1 MAGNWNYKNFILLV
15 IWKIISITNS
25 IISVIKY
32 LPYLTCKKL
41 AKIYGKLRQLRAKYL
56 YKITNSQLTFDFHI
70 KLKVSKKSNSQITIL
85 EKQPSLWR
93 IFFDNSGILS
103 VLFMKLCH
111 STPNSLDTLWCQNN
125 LQSLLLR
132 IVNDSFWKSVRI

>member
-15 IWKIISITNS
+15 IRNIISITNS

-32 LPYLTCKKL
+32 LPYLTSRKL
-41 AKIYGKLRQLRAKYL
+41 AKIYGKLRQLSAKYL

-70 KLKVSKKSNSQITIL
+70 KLKVSKKSNSQITIF

-103 VLFMKLCH
+103 VLLMKLCH
-111 STPNSLDTLWCQNN
+111 STPNSLDTFWSQNN